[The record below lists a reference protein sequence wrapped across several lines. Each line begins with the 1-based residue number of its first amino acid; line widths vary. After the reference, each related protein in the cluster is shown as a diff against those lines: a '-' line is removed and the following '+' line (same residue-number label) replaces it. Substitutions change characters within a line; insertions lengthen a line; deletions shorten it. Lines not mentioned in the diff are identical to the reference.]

1 MRNIF
6 FAIIAFALFL
16 GSCEDDESI
25 NQEGLKEFT
34 VDISGSWSIVN
45 VSQNGNDIT
54 NLFDFQPLNLNLI
67 YNGGIPS
74 SYELTGGSGVPFAL
88 RSLSGELVFNDLTYP
103 TELFFEGGHTVK
115 FDAVDPIVSRVALLN
130 YQLNKGAQTPMCIH
144 LKRTKLK

>member
-115 FDAVDPIVSRVALLN
+115 FDAVDPIVS
-130 YQLNKGAQTPMCIH
+130 KGSFI
-144 LKRTKLK
+144 KLSVEQGCSNTYVYSFKKN